1 MTDRRGR
8 RVARNLVT
16 LACLGAA
23 AMGCTR
29 HATAAECAAL
39 LDRYVELLVREQD
52 PKAPDS
58 EIARQRDLTRA
69 KAEKDPAF
77 ASCPQEVSAKG
88 ARCAMSAVNVDEFEK
103 CLE

>member
-1 MTDRRGR
+1 MNDRWGR
-8 RVARNLVT
+8 RLVA
-16 LACLGAA
+16 LACLGAGWT
-23 AMGCTR
+23 GCTR
-29 HATAAECAAL
+29 HATAPECAAL

-69 KAEKDPAF
+69 KAEKDSAF
-77 ASCPQEVSAKG
+77 ASCPNEVSAKG

>member
-1 MTDRRGR
+1 MKHRCGPRVPP
-8 RVARNLVT
+8 RVAVAFLV
-16 LACLGAA
+16 AGIA
-23 AMGCTR
+23 GCMR

-69 KAEKDPAF
+69 KAEKDPSF
-77 ASCPQEVSAKG
+77 ASCPKEVSAKG
-88 ARCAMSAVNVDEFEK
+88 ALCAMSATNVDEFEK

>member
-1 MTDRRGR
+1 MNDRCGR
-8 RVARNLVT
+8 RVARLVAT
-16 LACLGAA
+16 AFLAALLA
-23 AMGCTR
+23 GCTPR
-29 HATAAECAAL
+29 ATGPECAAL

-58 EIARQRDLTRA
+58 EIARQKELTRA

-77 ASCPQEVSAKG
+77 ASCPKEVSAKG
-88 ARCAMSAVNVDEFEK
+88 ARCAMGAVNVDEFEK